1 MKKNILLINL
11 FFFAN
16 FSIAQ
21 TKFNVD
27 FYQNLLNQ
35 KETNLAMLYLNKCE
49 LVAQNSSTLDSINFY
64 KGKISFDTKQFKLS
78 VSSLNKISETSVFYN
93 QSKMYKSI
101 GLVYLDSSEKYINNE
116 LLSIK
121 SDSVFNQIKTIT
133 LASVALINNN
143 LLVYD
148 SLISQ
153 IKDSLFYYNN
163 LQVSLNKWYK
173 KASKKVKRPVVAAGL
188 SALAPG
194 LGKVYGGKPYDGLG
208 TFLTH
213 VPLGII
219 LWESYNKAGPNSARF
234 VSFTAITSL
243 FYFGNIVASYH
254 YIYKNRKEEK
264 FDKKNEILLQCNV
277 MLRNYYN

>member
-35 KETNLAMLYLNKCE
+35 KETNLAMLYLNKSE

-101 GLVYLDSSEKYINNE
+101 GLVYLDSSEKYINSE

-243 FYFGNIVASYH
+243 FYFGNIIASYH